1 MAPEPQETH
10 EPTSILLQVAMGRA
24 KLENKKIISEPRKGT
39 LTLCLSSNELH
50 MQWKDRETGT
60 IEQDWKLCPD
70 SQFATVD
77 GVQDGTIYVLKDGK
91 GSKCFFW
98 LQESPTRERDGAY
111 YATRIQQLIH
121 SHTKKDNHPSNSSL
135 SDEYSSVTANSLEAV
150 LQSLRQHYRAPLT
163 DLRHILS
170 RESLVPIF
178 SNPNLEEQSLHSLF
192 RYLPEDDQHRDGLVQ
207 ILSSP
212 GFREQV
218 DILNAGL
225 RSPYAP
231 QLLYSL
237 GFPEAVNDGPD
248 YVKAFIRA
256 LIRKQNMDDE

>member
-1 MAPEPQETH
+1 
-10 EPTSILLQVAMGRA
+10 
-24 KLENKKIISEPRKGT
+24 
-39 LTLCLSSNELH
+39 
-50 MQWKDRETGT
+50 
-60 IEQDWKLCPD
+60 
-70 SQFATVD
+70 
-77 GVQDGTIYVLKDGK
+77 
-91 GSKCFFW
+91 
-98 LQESPTRERDGAY
+98 
-111 YATRIQQLIH
+111 
-121 SHTKKDNHPSNSSL
+121 
-135 SDEYSSVTANSLEAV
+135 
-150 LQSLRQHYRAPLT
+150 
-163 DLRHILS
+163 
-170 RESLVPIF
+170 
-178 SNPNLEEQSLHSLF
+178 LF

-256 LIRKQNMDDE
+256 LIRKQNMDNE